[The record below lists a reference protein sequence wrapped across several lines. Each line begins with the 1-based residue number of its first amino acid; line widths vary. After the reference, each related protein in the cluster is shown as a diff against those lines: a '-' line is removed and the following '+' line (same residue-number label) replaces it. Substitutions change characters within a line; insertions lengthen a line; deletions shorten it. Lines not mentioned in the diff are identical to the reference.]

1 MVPMPALFIGHGS
14 PMNTLERNGFT
25 EAWRELGRSLPR
37 PRALLVVSAHWYFGA
52 TAVTAM
58 AKPRTIHDFYGFP
71 PELFAFDYPA
81 PGDPSIAEEVAEA
94 VKPHWL
100 GLDRDQ
106 WGVDHGTWSV
116 LAQLDPEADLPVLQ
130 LSLTALQPIE
140 DHVELARRL
149 APLRERGILILGS
162 GNVVHNLRRIDWN
175 SPDAAFDW
183 AERFDEAVVEQLAKD
198 PADILK
204 VQEHPDYALAV
215 PTPDH
220 FIPLLYLAGLA
231 AESGAGVEPL
241 VRGYAMGSISMTCY
255 GIGLGNG
262 HPDEATGAAT
272 LPEDVPA
279 DQTNI

>member
-116 LAQLDPEADLPVLQ
+116 LAHLYPEADLPVLQ
-130 LSLTALQPIE
+130 LSINALKPI
-140 DHVELARRL
+140 DYHVELARRL

-162 GNVVHNLRRIDWN
+162 GNVVHNLRRLDWN

-204 VQEHPDYALAV
+204 LQEHPDYALAV